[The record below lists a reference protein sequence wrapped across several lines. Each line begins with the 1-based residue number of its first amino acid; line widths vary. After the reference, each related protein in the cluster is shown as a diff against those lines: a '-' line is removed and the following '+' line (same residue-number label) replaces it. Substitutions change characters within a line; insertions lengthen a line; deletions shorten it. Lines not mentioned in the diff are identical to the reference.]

1 LFEIPELKNIVFIL
15 SLIIK
20 LSWLLV
26 EFVSSVFSLEFE
38 VSSVIF
44 EISSIL
50 FEDSLSFLTDCSAE
64 DITYSVLDGKSA
76 FVLYKNE
83 IAWKDELIQ
92 NIVENIEKDSPNM
105 KTTIDVP
112 ESHSEPNEYILRK
125 YCGDDEERSKYW
137 PSAENTVAKFL
148 ARNPRAVL
156 NRSNVILDMVY
167 SKTPEKWIDFAEEYH
182 SYFDEYDEQ
191 HGALVLFIIR

>member
-1 LFEIPELKNIVFIL
+1 MRIEEIWWKR
-15 SLIIK
+15 
-20 LSWLLV
+20 
-26 EFVSSVFSLEFE
+26 
-38 VSSVIF
+38 
-44 EISSIL
+44 
-50 FEDSLSFLTDCSAE
+50 LTNPSNFAE

-137 PSAENTVAKFL
+137 PSAEIRLQNFL
-148 ARNPRAVL
+148 PAIQGR
-156 NRSNVILDMVY
+156 
-167 SKTPEKWIDFAEEYH
+167 F
-182 SYFDEYDEQ
+182 
-191 HGALVLFIIR
+191 